1 MTLEIERIGRLLGAF
16 AALAVQRG
24 GRLTKIRLVKF
35 LYLLDLYSAQNS
47 NQAGKRTFTNWSW
60 AFIHYGP
67 YCRES
72 TDAIDL
78 AAKNGF
84 LVAYSYES
92 SFSDE
97 DYRLYG
103 PGEKLGAGDA
113 DKVMDSLPIHVSSR
127 LRSALK
133 RWYDDTYGLLDYVY
147 FRTGP
152 MEHARPN
159 DVLSFA
165 SERMPDMEA
174 FRPVEMVPLSKKKK
188 AALRE
193 AIQKLRKEGLPRG
206 QPPELFDDE
215 YFRFVSTTAGSET
228 EVGLTGIANLS
239 FDASSDD

>member
-1 MTLEIERIGRLLGAF
+1 MTLEIEHIGRLLGAF
-16 AALAVQRG
+16 ATLAVQRG
-24 GRLTKIRLVKF
+24 GRPTKIRLVKF
-35 LYLLDLYSAQNS
+35 LYLLDLYSAQ
-47 NQAGKRTFTNWSW
+47 ACDRAEKRTFTNWPW

-78 AAKNGF
+78 AVKHGF
-84 LVAYSYES
+84 LAAYSYES

-103 PGEKLGAGDA
+103 PGGKFNEADV
-113 DKVMDSLPIHVSSR
+113 DKVMDSMPIHVSAR
-127 LRSALK
+127 LRSAVK

-165 SERMPDMEA
+165 NEHMPDMEA

-188 AALRE
+188 LALRE
-193 AIQKLRKEGLPRG
+193 AIQKLGKDGSPRG
-206 QPPELFDDE
+206 QSPELFDDE
-215 YFRFVSTTAGSET
+215 YFRFVSAAAGPET
-228 EVGLTGIANLS
+228 EVGLTGIAKLS
-239 FDASSDD
+239 FDAPLDD